1 LQASPSEYAART
13 RALRLEI
20 RGLDAEA
27 IEAKV
32 AARASAKA
40 AKDWAT
46 ADALRGELTALG
58 VELTD
63 VSDGTTKW
71 KVAP

>member
-1 LQASPSEYAART
+1 MPSWLSGCADAAQD
-13 RALRLEI
+13 I
-20 RGLDAEA
+20 DGLDAEA